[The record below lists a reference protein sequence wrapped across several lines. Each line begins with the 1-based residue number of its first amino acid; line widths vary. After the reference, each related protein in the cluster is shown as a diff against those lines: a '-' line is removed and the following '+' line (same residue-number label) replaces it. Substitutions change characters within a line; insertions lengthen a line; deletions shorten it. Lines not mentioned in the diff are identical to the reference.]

1 MTGWL
6 ILPPPTTD
14 GHASALPC
22 TGSAKTALFLHKV
35 AQFVAVGLDI
45 PMASKTSTPV
55 VDAEIVDEPA
65 ALEPR
70 SQRFDLDYSGME
82 IEQASYD
89 ELMQV
94 PGFMVSGATIVAKG
108 WLLGVP
114 HIVTSATFWTP
125 KASKDGLRMGM
136 VSLEAVVANVDLL
149 QRQIRLGRVLERI
162 DSDNGSETRVIKS
175 IDELGFYPGERVVYN
190 DESTGIRR
198 TVVKW
203 LSDCGL
209 ITLPKTAP
217 KGYSG
222 PLFDLPWPEWEA
234 FSENTTQGELVV
246 PRFTKM
252 ASGNPFLIHAPRG
265 LRVSEYSNDYTDE
278 GLTYYFG

>member
-1 MTGWL
+1 M
-6 ILPPPTTD
+6 
-14 GHASALPC
+14 AKQSA
-22 TGSAKTALFLHKV
+22 TA
-35 AQFVAVGLDI
+35 
-45 PMASKTSTPV
+45 V
-55 VDAEIVDEPA
+55 VDAEIVDESGA
-65 ALEPR
+65 IEPR
-70 SQRFDLDYSGME
+70 SQRFDLDYSTVE
-82 IEQASYD
+82 VEQASYD

-136 VSLEAVVANVDLL
+136 VSLEATVAGVDIL
-149 QRQIRLGRVLERI
+149 QRQIRLGRILERI
-162 DSDNGSETRVIKS
+162 ESEGNGETRVIK
-175 IDELGFYPGERVVYN
+175 DVGELGFYPGERIVYN

-203 LSDCGL
+203 LSDAGL
-209 ITLPKTAP
+209 VTLPKEAP

-222 PLFDLPWPEWEA
+222 NLLDLPWPSWEA

-246 PRFTKM
+246 PRFTKL
-252 ASGNPFLIHAPRG
+252 ASGNPFLIHAARG
-265 LRVSEYSNDYTDE
+265 LRVSEYANDYTDE